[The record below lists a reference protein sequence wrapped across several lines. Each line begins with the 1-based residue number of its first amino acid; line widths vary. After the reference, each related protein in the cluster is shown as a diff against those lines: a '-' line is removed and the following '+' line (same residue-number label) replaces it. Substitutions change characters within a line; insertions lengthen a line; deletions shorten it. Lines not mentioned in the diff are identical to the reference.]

1 VPPDFLPAGAAALG
15 RQSLRHGGFR
25 KGTKVKT
32 RMRFV
37 WTLVAFAALAAQP
50 VAAQS
55 RYDPPPTTTS
65 KTYTRGGPAP
75 VIGAGLPVIIV
86 AGAAL
91 AGYRL
96 WRRRGRSTDNS

>member
-1 VPPDFLPAGAAALG
+1 M
-15 RQSLRHGGFR
+15 
-25 KGTKVKT
+25 T

-37 WTLVAFAALAAQP
+37 LTLTAFVALAAQP

-55 RYDPPPTTTS
+55 SFDPPPTTSSATTV
-65 KTYTRGGPAP
+65 KVRGGPAP
-75 VIGAGLPVIIV
+75 LIGAGLPVIIV

-96 WRRRGRSTDNS
+96 WRRKVRPTDNS